1 MHTNMQRTQQPIYLF
16 LYCLLSDL
24 SMNDQWS
31 LIEAG
36 HLLHILDRM
45 PPNVGLWLQNRIRLL
60 QSVYVEH
67 FTASR
72 KQTLND
78 YEHWLDLIWATAS
91 SASQQLLPRGRWDFA
106 RQHIRLR
113 KGVSL
118 SPTGPGPAAF
128 LNFRITVDVI
138 WTVASNRSE
147 SQVTYRPK
155 LQELYISFF
164 YSLNYS
170 PLLRVFCYFLTFW
183 NGDKNCCHSCF
194 EIIVGHKMTVKPL

>member
-1 MHTNMQRTQQPIYLF
+1 
-16 LYCLLSDL
+16 
-24 SMNDQWS
+24 MNDQWS

-45 PPNVGLWLQNRIRLL
+45 PPNVWLQNRIRLL
-60 QSVYVEH
+60 QYTWNILQQVVNKRWMTMNIGWTLYGQRRFPPLLSSCCDVE
-67 FTASR
+67 
-72 KQTLND
+72 D
-78 YEHWLDLIWATAS
+78 GI
-91 SASQQLLPRGRWDFA
+91 LLVS
-106 RQHIRLR
+106 IRLR

-118 SPTGPGPAAF
+118 SPTRLGPAPF
-128 LNFRITVDVI
+128 LNPRITVDVI